1 LFSVTLWVVWL
12 LLNNTAAP
20 GHLVLGGLLALL
32 IPRLVGGF
40 FEERIRLRR
49 PVLVLKLLGVVL
61 ADIVVANLR
70 VARLVLGPRSA
81 LRPRFVRI
89 PLDITHPRGVNLLA
103 AIITLTPGTVSADL
117 GEDRRTLLV
126 HGLAV
131 PDERA
136 VIAAIKARYEVP
148 LREIF
153 R

>member
-1 LFSVTLWVVWL
+1 
-12 LLNNTAAP
+12 
-20 GHLVLGGLLALL
+20 
-32 IPRLVGGF
+32 
-40 FEERIRLRR
+40 
-49 PVLVLKLLGVVL
+49 VVL